1 MPPPAAFKEFIVQ
14 QANFNILENILL
26 KCFSSDSS
34 CEADLQPQGSELA
47 SYSIF

>member
-1 MPPPAAFKEFIVQ
+1 MPPLAFKEFIVQ

-26 KCFSSDSS
+26 KCFSGDSS

-47 SYSIF
+47 S